1 MKKYI
6 LYSFLTIFAFS
17 TASFGDDKDG
27 EDRSPTVLK
36 IKHEEIPLDFL
47 LWAGRPR
54 GLSPQ
59 AHVNPEKKDA
69 DPLNTRGTTLYISK
83 KN

>member
-27 EDRSPTVLK
+27 EDRPPYVQK
-36 IKHEEIPLDFL
+36 IKHEEIPLDVF
-47 LWAGRPR
+47 LWAGRPG

-59 AHVNPEKKDA
+59 AHNPKKKEA
-69 DPLNTRGTTLYISK
+69 DPLNTRGTTFYISK